1 MHSVIKLLLVFCA
14 SAIVNAGFPVFTQI
28 YSKNDLCI
36 GCNSTT
42 TQYTIASGSYLII
55 GDLTVNVGETL
66 TLQPGVTF
74 VFQGNTKLIV
84 YGRISILG
92 TVSMPVEMK
101 ALFESSYS
109 AWGGLT
115 VSTRNGGSISNLL
128 IKHAAIGLKVT
139 NCTNPP
145 TINGVTVDHNNI
157 GIQVSQWGALPSVT
171 IANSVVINSPD
182 YGVLITNSTSDIVF
196 TNLTSKTNGQGM
208 HLAGAVAGTILV
220 TKSSLSFNYYEGIW
234 ILLAGGTLNQN
245 LSLNIDSTS
254 LVSNGILGF
263 GCGIDYSRDNVTS
276 QDISD
281 PFNLL
286 VNNSIIEGNNNA
298 TAIEFDQCYSCSV
311 QVINSILKGNGGGI
325 KSPTARQMNVVVDRS
340 RFDANLGYAINLYAS
355 QTNSRITNSIF
366 VNSAQMEN
374 SFYGLQFEFLI
385 GSLLHSTNMHS
396 VIKLLLVFYAA
407 AIVNAGFPVF
417 TQIYSKSDL
426 CIGCNSTTTQY
437 TVPQGSYLIIGD
449 LTVNAG
455 ETLTLQ
461 PGVTFVFQGNTKLI
475 VYGRIS
481 ILGTVSMPVEMKSL
495 FESSYSAWG
504 GLTVSTRNGGSIS
517 NLLIK
522 HAAIGLK
529 VTNCTNP
536 PTINAVTVD
545 HNNIG
550 IQVSQTSDIVF
561 TNLTSKTNGQGMH
574 LAGAVAGTILVT
586 KSNLS
591 FNYYEGIWILLAAGT
606 LNRNLSLNIDSTSFV
621 SNGILGFGG
630 AIDYSR
636 DNVTSQDISD
646 PFNLLV
652 NNSIIE
658 GNNNATAIEFDQC
671 YSCSV
676 QVINSILKGNGGGI
690 KSPTARQMNVVV
702 DRSRFDANL
711 GYAINLYASQ
721 TNSRITNSIFV
732 NSAQVENSFYGLQFE
747 FLIGLTPLQDD
758 PDQRFIVTMT
768 NNVVYRNNFTTT
780 VGLFTNG
787 TSGSQNNILL
797 SNNYFLENQ
806 GQDVIFQNDSGM
818 SITRNYFNNPLAQC
832 DITMRASIPNVADN
846 RFWTSSNANLA
857 TTIRPILS
865 NDFKDANALGAQLQT
880 LPVVPNQSSNSASL
894 MRTCRAPSNQTR
906 LHGLGDTTSFKFS
919 LNI

>member
-1 MHSVIKLLLVFCA
+1 MRFIFVDTLPPYWDLHSARGRLL
-14 SAIVNAGFPVFTQI
+14 
-28 YSKNDLCI
+28 K
-36 GCNSTT
+36 
-42 TQYTIASGSYLII
+42 
-55 GDLTVNVGETL
+55 
-66 TLQPGVTF
+66 
-74 VFQGNTKLIV
+74 FQGITVQPKICDLASTLYACSSGVRFDYTCYMALGRNETDAQDWLTDGAVADYQCTTGYAVLMANFVCITSTRLAYAPEMENCSDVMMAAVAKGGNVCPRLTTARHAATIRARGV
-84 YGRISILG
+84 AGRIEPELMPTTICATEWVSSI
-92 TVSMPVEMK
+92 TV
-101 ALFESSYS
+101 
-109 AWGGLT
+109 
-115 VSTRNGGSISNLL
+115 
-128 IKHAAIGLKVT
+128 
-139 NCTNPP
+139 P
-145 TINGVTVDHNNI
+145 TLND
-157 GIQVSQWGALPSVT
+157 VSQWGALPSVT

-182 YGVLITNSTSDIVF
+182 YGVLITNS
-196 TNLTSKTNGQGM
+196 
-208 HLAGAVAGTILV
+208 
-220 TKSSLSFNYYEGIW
+220 
-234 ILLAGGTLNQN
+234 
-245 LSLNIDSTS
+245 
-254 LVSNGILGF
+254 
-263 GCGIDYSRDNVTS
+263 
-276 QDISD
+276 
-281 PFNLL
+281 
-286 VNNSIIEGNNNA
+286 
-298 TAIEFDQCYSCSV
+298 
-311 QVINSILKGNGGGI
+311 
-325 KSPTARQMNVVVDRS
+325 
-340 RFDANLGYAINLYAS
+340 
-355 QTNSRITNSIF
+355 
-366 VNSAQMEN
+366 
-374 SFYGLQFEFLI
+374 
-385 GSLLHSTNMHS
+385 
-396 VIKLLLVFYAA
+396 
-407 AIVNAGFPVF
+407 
-417 TQIYSKSDL
+417 
-426 CIGCNSTTTQY
+426 
-437 TVPQGSYLIIGD
+437 
-449 LTVNAG
+449 
-455 ETLTLQ
+455 
-461 PGVTFVFQGNTKLI
+461 
-475 VYGRIS
+475 
-481 ILGTVSMPVEMKSL
+481 
-495 FESSYSAWG
+495 
-504 GLTVSTRNGGSIS
+504 
-517 NLLIK
+517 
-522 HAAIGLK
+522 
-529 VTNCTNP
+529 
-536 PTINAVTVD
+536 
-545 HNNIG
+545 
-550 IQVSQTSDIVF
+550 TSDIVF

-636 DNVTSQDISD
+636 DREQQRN
-646 PFNLLV
+646 F
-652 NNSIIE
+652 
-658 GNNNATAIEFDQC
+658 EFDQC

-806 GQDVIFQNDSGM
+806 GQDVIFQNDSWM

-880 LPVVPNQSSNSASL
+880 LPVMPNQSSNSASL